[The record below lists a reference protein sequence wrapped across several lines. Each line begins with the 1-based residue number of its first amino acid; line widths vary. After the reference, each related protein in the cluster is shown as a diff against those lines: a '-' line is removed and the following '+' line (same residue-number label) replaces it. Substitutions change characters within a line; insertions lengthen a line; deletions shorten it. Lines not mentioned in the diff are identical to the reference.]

1 MYTGKENSYPG
12 NFEYLFDVDRELSDK
27 IHIKLNAT
35 VTLGESFLLFGLF
48 ISLTFDHFHNQHF

>member
-12 NFEYLFDVDRELSDK
+12 NFGYLFDVDRELSDK
-27 IHIKLNAT
+27 MHIKLNAM